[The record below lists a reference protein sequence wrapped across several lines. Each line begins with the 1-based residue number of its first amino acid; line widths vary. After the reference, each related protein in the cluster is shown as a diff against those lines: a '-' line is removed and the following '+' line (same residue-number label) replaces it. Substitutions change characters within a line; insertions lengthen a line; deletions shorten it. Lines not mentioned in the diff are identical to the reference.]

1 MIFLNSNLA
10 HNPVF
15 VEGKGAYLIDRKGEL
30 AFDTWLGSGTLIF
43 GHDKTTEKSEKL
55 LPSGPDLDQLFFD
68 NLSDCVDF
76 SIGAIGFQTSGSS
89 AVTRAVRLARAA
101 TRKDVVVVI
110 GSFWHGSE
118 NEFLFKNDKRDISV
132 GLTSNSHSDVVWF
145 SSLGQALSCIDTQR
159 TAAILVEPF
168 QGADP
173 EHHLFDN
180 LPVNWRDHLRE
191 QNILLICDEII
202 TGFRQCYGSCHIS
215 RMFDPDIVLFGKAIG
230 GGFPVGV
237 VVVNQDVLAEYEF
250 SLPFWGGTFSAS
262 PIQLRAV
269 TETLAKLKTINYCT
283 LEKNLQKLIH
293 VMKKHSS
300 ETGLSIKS
308 GCNFARISGK
318 VAETARSFVAPDKAF
333 ELMRRRLLKHER
345 IFVGHNGLV
354 FPSIHEYPY
363 DSI

>member
-10 HNPVF
+10 HDPNF
-15 VEGKGAYLIDRKGEL
+15 VEGKGAYLIDPKGEL

-43 GHDKTTEKSEKL
+43 GHDKTTEMSEKL
-55 LPSGPDLDQLFFD
+55 LPSGPDLDQLFFA
-68 NLSDCVDF
+68 NINDCVDF

-89 AVTRAVRLARAA
+89 AVTRAIRLARAA

-118 NEFLFKNDKRDISV
+118 NEFLFKNDKHNISA
-132 GLTSNSHSDVVWF
+132 GLTSNSHIDVVWF
-145 SSLGQALSCIDTQR
+145 PSLGQAMSCIDTQR

-173 EHHLFDN
+173 GQHIFDN
-180 LPVNWRDHLRE
+180 LPDNWRDHLRE
-191 QNILLICDEII
+191 HNILLICDEII

-237 VVVNQDVLAEYEF
+237 VVVNQDVFVENEF

-262 PIQLRAV
+262 PIQLRTMA
-269 TETLAKLKTINYCT
+269 ETLVKLKTINYCT
-283 LEKNLQKLIH
+283 LENNLQKLIH
-293 VMKKHSS
+293 IMKKYSS

-318 VAETARSFVAPDKAF
+318 VEKTARSFVAPDNTF
-333 ELMRRRLLKHER
+333 ELMRRQLLKEER
-345 IFVGHNGLV
+345 IFIGHNGLV
-354 FPSIHEYPY
+354 FPSIYEYT
-363 DSI
+363 SKCS

>member
-118 NEFLFKNDKRDISV
+118 NEFLFKNEKRDISV
-132 GLTSNSHSDVVWF
+132 GVTSSSHSDVVWF
-145 SSLGQALSCIDTQR
+145 HNPYFA
-159 TAAILVEPF
+159 
-168 QGADP
+168 
-173 EHHLFDN
+173 
-180 LPVNWRDHLRE
+180 
-191 QNILLICDEII
+191 QN
-202 TGFRQCYGSCHIS
+202 H
-215 RMFDPDIVLFGKAIG
+215 
-230 GGFPVGV
+230 
-237 VVVNQDVLAEYEF
+237 
-250 SLPFWGGTFSAS
+250 
-262 PIQLRAV
+262 
-269 TETLAKLKTINYCT
+269 T
-283 LEKNLQKLIH
+283 LEIDDLALAYAH
-293 VMKKHSS
+293 RVESS
-300 ETGLSIKS
+300 PP
-308 GCNFARISGK
+308 
-318 VAETARSFVAPDKAF
+318 RSPSQSKASAH
-333 ELMRRRLLKHER
+333 L
-345 IFVGHNGLV
+345 
-354 FPSIHEYPY
+354 P
-363 DSI
+363 